1 MSPGKSGVIYNPE
14 SSAEEFQKLA
24 SLCSDQSLLGNR
36 LLEAAVTVGNA
47 NSPPTVSCAKKTYR
61 RDLAKFYSRIFFSF
75 TALTTEV
82 ELMILSHDCHTIA
95 CNMEGISAVLR
106 LSRKRTS
113 AIASA
118 GQYKLMIRLLDG
130 IGRYREMSY
139 VLDQLRRAHKFELL
153 LSKRSFKV
161 TVAFLCGK
169 RIKTFFSKKSLN
181 ELFWNIC
188 GVPKIGRIRNWSL
201 IIFRCLE

>member
-82 ELMILSHDCHTIA
+82 ELMILSHDCHTLA

-106 LSRKRTS
+106 LSRKKTS

-139 VLDQLRRAHKFELL
+139 VLDQLRRAGKFELL
-153 LSKRSFKV
+153 LSKRSIKV
-161 TVAFLCGK
+161 RTHFYGK
-169 RIKTFFSKKSLN
+169 RIKSFFLARKA
-181 ELFWNIC
+181 
-188 GVPKIGRIRNWSL
+188 
-201 IIFRCLE
+201 